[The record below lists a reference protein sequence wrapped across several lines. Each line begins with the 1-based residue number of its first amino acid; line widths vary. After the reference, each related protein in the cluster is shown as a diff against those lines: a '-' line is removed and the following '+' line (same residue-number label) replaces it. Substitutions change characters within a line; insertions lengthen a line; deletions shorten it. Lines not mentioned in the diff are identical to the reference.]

1 MAKVEIKMGEIG
13 GGGGGYETLYDSGS
27 KACTVNTWYST
38 GIDVSSGD
46 FLAMVFGVEGSV
58 VTGYTGAAIIKDGAF
73 IQKGYY
79 LVNLRINSGVLEFQ
93 NTYAGSP
100 TLQCYVFK

>member
-1 MAKVEIKMGEIG
+1 MAKVEIKMGEI

-27 KACTVNTWYST
+27 KACAVNTWYST

-46 FLAMVFGVEGSV
+46 FLAMMFGVGSAIN
-58 VTGYTGAAIIKDGAF
+58 TGYTGAAIIKDGAF
-73 IQKGYY
+73 SQTSCY
-79 LVNLRINSGVLEFQ
+79 LVEFRINSGVLEFR
-93 NTYAGSP
+93 NIYSGSP

>member
-1 MAKVEIKMGEIG
+1 MLVKMEAAG
-13 GGGGGYETLYDSGS
+13 GGGGGYEILYDSGS
-27 KACTVNTWYST
+27 TTCAVNTWYST

-46 FLAMVFGVEGSV
+46 FLAMVYGVGGSA

-73 IQKGYY
+73 IQEGHY
-79 LVNLRINSGVLEFQ
+79 LVEFRINSGVLEFQ